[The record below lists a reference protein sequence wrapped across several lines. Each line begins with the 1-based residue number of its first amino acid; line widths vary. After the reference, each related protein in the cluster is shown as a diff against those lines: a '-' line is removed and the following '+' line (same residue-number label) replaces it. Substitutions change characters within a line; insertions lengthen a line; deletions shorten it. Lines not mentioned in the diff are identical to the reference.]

1 MSQQLQEKTKKGLED
16 SVNSLNDIR
25 QETGQIAELTA
36 EENMLVAEFIL
47 ALLKIMQSITS
58 TLPVSTSVLPKE
70 WGKISQASID
80 LTGQLLVLYPDKK
93 MKDKKMKT
101 INLTEQKHREL
112 LLEITH
118 DIMPTLKRLV
128 TSYREKIEARVKF
141 MSSVTKELQRTAKAF
156 SPDDIKQLPI

>member
-16 SVNSLNDIR
+16 TVNSLNDIR

-70 WGKISQASID
+70 WGKVSQASID
-80 LTGQLLVLYPDKK
+80 LTGQLLVLYP
-93 MKDKKMKT
+93 DKKMKT

-128 TSYREKIEARVKF
+128 ISYREKIEARVKF

-156 SPDDIKQLPI
+156 SPDDIKQLTI